1 MTIHETMLSTF
12 AEICAELAVRDNYTG
27 AAVMSLTEQVCWEN
41 LFHEI
46 CDRAEPV
53 YAFDANGL
61 LSAALKYRGRKL
73 FDSNATLL
81 WREPTHSEEDD
92 ELDTTRYL
100 EMWMLEDMTLAV
112 TSCFQVD
119 YKDNSVPNC
128 QQHCCAPRSNGS
140 GHILPKERDHSF
152 GHCISCQPNGAAD
165 VRSVDSRRTTRH
177 LSFLQIHLIPAPASS
192 WHRGFSYKGG
202 NSWQPHGSCPYTLA
216 RDVLPEPQSPQL
228 STM

>member
-12 AEICAELAVRDNYTG
+12 AEICAELAVRGNYTG

-100 EMWMLEDMTLAV
+100 EMWMLEDMTLAI

-119 YKDNSVPNC
+119 YE
-128 QQHCCAPRSNGS
+128 GS
-140 GHILPKERDHSF
+140 DGDY
-152 GHCISCQPNGAAD
+152 
-165 VRSVDSRRTTRH
+165 TTEYRE
-177 LSFLQIHLIPAPASS
+177 
-192 WHRGFSYKGG
+192 YKG
-202 NSWQPHGSCPYTLA
+202 SQWPSTEAAPDLFDFLEHLADLCPEDFDPEE
-216 RDVLPEPQSPQL
+216 DVIYES
-228 STM
+228 